1 MLQYWNLE
9 KSIYMPLV
17 LRIKKSKLYDKN
29 LEWNKVQ
36 NKKYVDFCFFVFQ
49 LVSLTFLGMSGLF
62 NLLVYRCR

>member
-9 KSIYMPLV
+9 KSIYMPIV
-17 LRIKKSKLYDKN
+17 LRMKKSKLCVKN

-49 LVSLTFLGMSGLF
+49 LVSLTFPGMSDLF
-62 NLLVYRCR
+62 NLSTYRCR